1 MTKKLPSGTVRKG
14 VRMTKAGPV
23 VVVTKPAKGLVG
35 KLVDKALKAN
45 GK

>member
-1 MTKKLPSGTVRKG
+1 MAKPKSTVRVG

-23 VVVTKPAKGLVG
+23 VVTTKKPTGVVNA
-35 KLVDKALKAN
+35 ALKKL

>member
-1 MTKKLPSGTVRKG
+1 MAKPKSTVRKG

-23 VVVTKPAKGLVG
+23 VVTTKKSKGLLG
-35 KLVDKALKAN
+35 KLLTGL